1 MNIVPS
7 NKFDVQACE
16 ELAKASDD
24 IVIINIPELLEW
36 VQDINWPVAS
46 LICDRLKNIGSP
58 LVPHIKTIL
67 LGTDETWKYFVI
79 SGLLSKSSK
88 KTICSLK
95 PILNKI
101 VESPTEHE
109 KTEEVNI
116 VALEVLTQCS

>member
-7 NKFDVQACE
+7 DKFDVQACK
-16 ELAKASDD
+16 ELANTSDD
-24 IVIINIPELLEW
+24 IIIKNIPELLEW

-88 KTICSLK
+88 ETIHSLK

-101 VESPTEHE
+101 VDTPTESE
-109 KTEEVNI
+109 KSEEVNI
-116 VALEVLTQCS
+116 VALEVLEQCN